1 MSRGDVAI
9 GYPTNS
15 GPRCGYSRQFPT
27 SLGRSSR
34 LDSVTKIA
42 LAIAGSE
49 ASGGAGAQTDLKT
62 FHQLGVFGCTSL
74 TCIVSFD
81 PHNDWGHRFVPVDP
95 QVIHDQIEAAVAV
108 HGQVDAVKIG
118 MLGTPTTIGV
128 VAEALESYQ
137 FPKVILDPV
146 LICKGQEPGAALD
159 TDNALREKL
168 LPRADVVTPNLF
180 ETQTLAGVDE
190 ITSVEALKDAAKRI
204 GDQEFRSSSP
214 RPAPCWTL
222 APLWTSTTT
231 AMIAR
236 SLKFLPSAR
245 SASLV
250 LDAPWLPRSP
260 RRLPRGPAPSMLSAL
275 LSRLSFRRSK
285 TGCTATPR
293 STAFTREI
301 TEPET
306 ITRFT

>member
-1 MSRGDVAI
+1 MVTLPSAI
-9 GYPTNS
+9 PPILGHVVVSP
-15 GPRCGYSRQFPT
+15 RQFPT

-108 HGQVDAVKIG
+108 HGRVDAVKIG

-204 GDQEFRSSSP
+204 GDQGVPVVIAKAGTLLDTGTALDVYYDGHDCEVLEV
-214 RPAPCWTL
+214 PAVSQERVSGAGCTL
-222 APLWTSTTT
+222 AAAIT
-231 AMIAR
+231 AEIA
-236 SLKFLPSAR
+236 KGASA
-245 SASLV
+245 
-250 LDAPWLPRSP
+250 LDAVRTAKQVVVSAIEN
-260 RRLPRGPAPSMLSAL
+260 RMHGNAPFDCVYQGNYRA
-275 LSRLSFRRSK
+275 
-285 TGCTATPR
+285 
-293 STAFTREI
+293 
-301 TEPET
+301 
-306 ITRFT
+306 

>member
-1 MSRGDVAI
+1 MVTLPSAI
-9 GYPTNS
+9 PPILGHVVVTP
-15 GPRCGYSRQFPT
+15 RQFPT

-108 HGQVDAVKIG
+108 HGRVDAVKIG

-190 ITSVEALKDAAKRI
+190 ITSVDRK
-204 GDQEFRSSSP
+204 S
-214 RPAPCWTL
+214 
-222 APLWTSTTT
+222 
-231 AMIAR
+231 
-236 SLKFLPSAR
+236 
-245 SASLV
+245 V
-250 LDAPWLPRSP
+250 V
-260 RRLPRGPAPSMLSAL
+260 
-275 LSRLSFRRSK
+275 
-285 TGCTATPR
+285 
-293 STAFTREI
+293 
-301 TEPET
+301 
-306 ITRFT
+306 